1 MKALTLTQP
10 WATLVAIGAKKIET
24 RGWKT
29 DYRGPLAIHAAKG
42 IAGMDAKEY
51 AWLCMRTEPFRSAL
65 FAAGYTLASL
75 LPRGVIV
82 ATCRLVSVREITP
95 AHANTEYAAALTG
108 WRWTGPGALGE
119 EYEYQITPEERAF
132 GDYSP
137 GRYAWLLADV
147 KALASPVPARGA
159 LGLWEWR

>member
-24 RGWKT
+24 RSWNT
-29 DYRGPLAIHAAKG
+29 YYRGPLAIHAAKG
-42 IAGMDAKEY
+42 IAGMDVREY
-51 AWLCMRTEPFRSAL
+51 AWLCMRAEPFRSAL
-65 FAAGYTLASL
+65 FAAGYTLASM
-75 LPRGVIV
+75 LPRGVVV
-82 ATCRLVSVREITP
+82 ATCALVSVIPTVQFQQSPVWEWDGPDGRQYHYE
-95 AHANTEYAAALTG
+95 LTKD
-108 WRWTGPGALGE
+108 E
-119 EYEYQITPEERAF
+119 MQF

-147 KALASPVPARGA
+147 TALASPVPARGA